1 MKRMRLKF
9 DLRALFVMLMDALG
23 VAVAVGL
30 ALWARFDFSVAQVPK
45 QYVQAWLQYMPMDI
59 ILTLIIFLLFRMY
72 RFVWRFVSIRDV
84 TFMVIAVLA
93 AFVVTDGLRYVLNA
107 KLPRSVQFMQLVLEE
122 ILLVGIRCG
131 MRFWE
136 LLKSLPRRKSTET
149 DERIMLIGAGEGGR
163 ALAREILSNRHV
175 SARICCAID
184 DNETK
189 WGKYL
194 EGIPIV
200 GGRDS
205 ILYAARNN
213 DITDI
218 IFAIPSAS
226 KETRKEILNLCS
238 QTGCRLRTLPFI
250 IDAASGKFGMSD
262 VEDVQV
268 EDLLGRE
275 PIKLNT
281 EALREF
287 LEDKV
292 VLVTGGG
299 GSIGSELCRQVAL
312 RNPKQLIIL
321 DIYENNAYDIQ
332 QELKRH
338 FGTALDLHVEIA
350 SVRDKV
356 RIYEIFDTY
365 RPDIVLHA
373 AAHKH
378 VPLMEACPSEAIKN
392 NIFGTYHVVR
402 AAEKFGVKKF
412 VMISTDKAVNPTN
425 CMGATKRFCEMILQ
439 SREDSLTEFCSVRFG
454 NVLGSNGSVVPLF
467 KKQLEEGGPVTIT
480 DKRIIRYFMTI
491 SEAAQLVLEAGAMAK
506 QNQIFVLDMGEQ
518 VKILTLAENL
528 IRLSGLEPYKDI
540 DIIETGLRPGE
551 KLYEE
556 LLMKRET
563 LLATDNQKIFIE
575 QQQTI
580 SEEDIRGYLET
591 LDQALQDELPSEEL
605 IALLRTIIPTYR
617 SPEEVN
623 SEAIAKNAAEESND
637 EAAAENVEEEGNCEA
652 VNEDTEEAANDE
664 DAAEEAEEENCGVS
678 VEEEAEMAVK

>member
-1 MKRMRLKF
+1 MEHMRLKI
-9 DLRALFVMLMDALG
+9 DLRALFIMLMDALG
-23 VAVAVGL
+23 VAVAMGL
-30 ALWARFDFSVAQVPK
+30 ALWARFDFSVDQVPLL
-45 QYVQAWLQYMPMDI
+45 YINEWLHYLPLDI
-59 ILTLIIFLLFRMY
+59 VITIVIFLLFRMY

-84 TFMVIAVLA
+84 TFMVIAVLV
-93 AFVVTDGLRYVLNA
+93 AFAVTDGLRYALSSFM
-107 KLPRSVQFMQLVLEE
+107 PRSVQFIQLVLEE
-122 ILLVGIRCG
+122 IFLVGIRCG

-136 LLKSLPRRKSTET
+136 LLKSLPRRKNGDA
-149 DERIMLIGAGEGGR
+149 DERIMLIGAGEAGR
-163 ALAREILSNRHV
+163 ALAREILTNRHI

-205 ILYAARNN
+205 ILYHVREE

-218 IFAIPSAS
+218 IFAIPSS
-226 KETRKEILNLCS
+226 TLEQRREIFNICS

-250 IDAASGKFGMSD
+250 IDAAGTLGMSD
-262 VEDVQV
+262 VKDVQV

-275 PIKLNT
+275 SVKLNT
-281 EALREF
+281 EALREL
-287 LEDKV
+287 LEGKV

-299 GSIGSELCRQVAL
+299 GSIGSELCRQVAQ
-312 RNPKQLIIL
+312 RNPKQLIVL

-338 FGTALDLHVEIA
+338 FGTELDLRVEIA
-350 SVRDKV
+350 SIRDKE

-365 RPDIVLHA
+365 RPDLVFHA

-378 VPLMEACPSEAIKN
+378 VPLMENCPAEAIKN

-402 AAEKFGVKKF
+402 AAEKYGTKKF

-439 SREDSLTEFCSVRFG
+439 SREDSATEFCSVRFG

-467 KKQLEEGGPVTIT
+467 KKQIEEGGPVTIT

-556 LLMKRET
+556 LLMKSET
-563 LLATDNQKIFIE
+563 LSSTDNKKIFVE

-580 SEEDIRGYLET
+580 SEEEIREYLET
-591 LDQALQDELPSEEL
+591 LDQALQSEASNEDL
-605 IALLRTIIPTYR
+605 IALLRSIIPTYR
-617 SPEEVN
+617 SPDEVN
-623 SEAIAKNAAEESND
+623 SEAIARNEET
-637 EAAAENVEEEGNCEA
+637 VA
-652 VNEDTEEAANDE
+652 V
-664 DAAEEAEEENCGVS
+664 
-678 VEEEAEMAVK
+678 

>member
-1 MKRMRLKF
+1 MEHVRHKF
-9 DLRALFVMLMDALG
+9 DLRALFIMLIDALG
-23 VAVAVGL
+23 VAVAMAL
-30 ALWARFDFSVAQVPK
+30 ALWARFDFSIAQVP
-45 QYVQAWLQYMPMDI
+45 YHYIRIWLRYLPMDI
-59 ILTLIIFLLFRMY
+59 VLTLVIFLAFRMY

-93 AFVVTDGLRYVLNA
+93 AFVVTDGLHYLLKA
-107 KLPRSVQFMQLVLEE
+107 TLPRSVQFMQFVLEE

-136 LLKSLPRRKSTET
+136 LLKSLPRRKSSET
-149 DERIMLIGAGEGGR
+149 DERIMLIGAGEAGR

-175 SARICCAID
+175 SARVCCAID

-194 EGIPIV
+194 EGIPII
-200 GGRDS
+200 GGRDA
-205 ILYAARNN
+205 ILFAARKE

-226 KETRKEILNLCS
+226 KEERKEILNICS

-250 IDAASGKFGMSD
+250 IDAASGKLGMSD
-262 VEDVQV
+262 VKDVQV

-275 PIKLNT
+275 PIQLNT
-281 EALREF
+281 EILREF

-299 GSIGSELCRQVAL
+299 GSIGSELCRQVAQ
-312 RNPKQLIIL
+312 RKPRQLIVL

-338 FGTALDLHVEIA
+338 FGTELDLRVEIA
-350 SVRDKV
+350 SIRDKE
-356 RIYEIFDTY
+356 RIYEVFDTY
-365 RPDIVLHA
+365 RPDLVLHA

-378 VPLMEACPSEAIKN
+378 VPLMEACPAEAIKN

-402 AAEKFGVKKF
+402 AAEKYGTKKF

-439 SREDSLTEFCSVRFG
+439 SREASMTEFCSVRFG

-467 KKQLEEGGPVTIT
+467 KKQIEEGGPVTIT

-556 LLMKRET
+556 LLMQSET
-563 LLATDNQKIFIE
+563 LTSTDNKKIFVE

-580 SEEDIRGYLET
+580 SEEEIREYLET
-591 LDQALQDELPSEEL
+591 LDQALQSEASNDDL
-605 IALLRTIIPTYR
+605 IALLRSIIPTYR
-617 SPEEVN
+617 SPDEVN
-623 SEAIAKNAAEESND
+623 SEAIARNEET
-637 EAAAENVEEEGNCEA
+637 VA
-652 VNEDTEEAANDE
+652 V
-664 DAAEEAEEENCGVS
+664 
-678 VEEEAEMAVK
+678 